1 MKKLFYTLLPFALAI
16 SSCKKKEFPQNVS
29 EDPAFYIHAKIDGN
43 PVSLNAGMLGYYMF
57 SDHKQDSNG
66 LYSFI
71 AEMKPSTCTGSCL
84 NSIKIEINDNRTS
97 APNGSSNISNSLK
110 TGDYSFMSTSATT
123 PTFLG
128 YAVQYRSSFNRNALS
143 YEWEFGDGSVSSEAN
158 PTHIYTSAGNY
169 NVCLSIYDG
178 VSISNICNTIKVNT
192 NASACRT
199 TVSVT
204 TINGNTVQFG
214 QKTSGT
220 QPFSYV
226 WDFGDGYYST
236 QANPLHAYPSSGLY
250 LAKLKVGD
258 ASGDSTVYNY
268 HVNTDLS
275 YKSAPNFSVGSIS
288 SSYSNPITELFSK
301 IKISYIDQNGI
312 TYSSETSQQP
322 STSSFIVQS
331 VEEFKANSKNQTTKK
346 LLVKFSC
353 KLNNGSNFVNIT
365 DGEAVIAVS
374 YK

>member
-16 SSCKKKEFPQNVS
+16 TSCKKKEFPQNVS
-29 EDPAFYIHAKIDGN
+29 EDPAFYIHATIDGN

-71 AEMKPSTCTGSCL
+71 AEMKPSICTASCL
-84 NSIKIEINDNRTS
+84 NSIKIEITDDRVS
-97 APNGSSNISNSLK
+97 AQNGNSNITNSLK
-110 TGDYSFMSTSATT
+110 TGDYSFMNTSAIT
-123 PTFLG
+123 PIFLG
-128 YAVQYRSSFNRNALS
+128 YSVQYRSSFNRNAVS

-178 VSISNICNTIKVNT
+178 VSTSNICNTIKVNANT
-192 NASACRT
+192 NSCRT
-199 TVSVT
+199 AVSVAS
-204 TINGNTVQFG
+204 INGNSVQFG
-214 QKTSGT
+214 QQTSGT

-236 QANPLHAYPSSGLY
+236 QASPLHAYPSAGLY
-250 LAKLKVGD
+250 LAKLKIGD
-258 ASGDSTVYNY
+258 SSGDSTIHNY
-268 HVNTDLS
+268 YINTDLS
-275 YKSAPNFSVGSIS
+275 YKSAPNFSVSSIS
-288 SSYSNPITELFSK
+288 NAYSNTLPELFSK
-301 IKISYIDQNGI
+301 IKMSYIDQNGI
-312 TYSSETSQQP
+312 TYSSETNQQP
-322 STSSFIVQS
+322 SGSSFSIHS
-331 VEEFKANSKNQTTKK
+331 VEEFKANNKNQTTKK

-353 KLNNGSNFVNIT
+353 KLNNGSTFVNIT
-365 DGEAVIAVS
+365 NGEAMIAVS